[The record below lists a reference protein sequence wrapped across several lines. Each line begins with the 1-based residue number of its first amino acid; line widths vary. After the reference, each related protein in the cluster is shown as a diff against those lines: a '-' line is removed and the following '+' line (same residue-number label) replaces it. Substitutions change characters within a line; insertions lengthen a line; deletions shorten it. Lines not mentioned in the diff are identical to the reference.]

1 MDNGDKR
8 EKSMKKTS
16 TTKIAI
22 IGIVAGLV
30 GGGAAAGGLSA
41 FTSGQ
46 SQSQHQDGGQD
57 QHPSSWYTP
66 RRTTYVSA
74 GNARGA
80 AREPTRRSDLS
91 RRH

>member
-30 GGGAAAGGLSA
+30 GGGAAAGSVTYLNNAGT
-41 FTSGQ
+41 FQQ
-46 SQSQHQDGGQD
+46 S
-57 QHPSSWYTP
+57 
-66 RRTTYVSA
+66 RLV
-74 GNARGA
+74 
-80 AREPTRRSDLS
+80 
-91 RRH
+91 RRHR

>member
-30 GGGAAAGGLSA
+30 GGGAAAGSV
-41 FTSGQ
+41 
-46 SQSQHQDGGQD
+46 
-57 QHPSSWYTP
+57 
-66 RRTTYVSA
+66 TYLN
-74 GNARGA
+74 NALY
-80 AREPTRRSDLS
+80 P
-91 RRH
+91 